1 MAAVSEAA
9 SPIGIANLPNQRHK
23 IVAKR
28 GAAFTIMVAGESG
41 LGKTTFINTLF
52 STTIKNY
59 ADHRRRHAKQV
70 DKTVEIE
77 ITKAELEE
85 KFFKVRLT
93 VIDTPGFGDY
103 VNNRDSWMPIIEFL
117 DDQHES
123 YMLQEQQ
130 PRRID
135 KIDLRV
141 HACLYFIRPTGH
153 TLKPLDI
160 EVMKRLSSRVNLIP
174 VVAKADTLSPAD
186 LARFKHR
193 IRAVIEAQGI
203 RIYQP
208 PLEEDDEGAAQHA
221 KSLISAMPF
230 AVIGSEKDVKA
241 PDGKVLK
248 GRQYAWGVAEV
259 ENEDHCDF
267 KKLRSTLIRTHML
280 DLIHTTEEMHYE
292 AYRAQQ
298 METRKFGEARPKKL
312 DNPKFKEEE
321 ESLRKR
327 FTEQVKVEENRFR
340 QWEQKLI
347 SERDRLNKDLESTHA
362 AIKNLEQELEQM
374 QASPSS
380 RGSGLV
386 QTYSAHGYE
395 ILDISVTEDNARF
408 ASVGG
413 DKQVFLWDVATAR
426 TLRRWA
432 GHFGRVNCVDFG
444 GEEGSIVASGMSTTA
459 SKQKSEIYTKIGRI
473 NFDEDIA
480 DTLMGF
486 SGSFDATVRLW
497 DCKSQSTKPIQVFEE
512 SKDSV
517 SSLHVLGHEIVT
529 GSVDGKMR
537 LYDLRMGMTY
547 VDTIGRKQPSMPL
560 SSYAPL
566 ILKRSI
572 VVLDSITSVQ
582 QTSDGN
588 AILVSTL
595 DSVIRLM
602 DKSNGQMLQAYKGH
616 TNTEYRIR
624 SCLGLGDAVVISGSE
639 DGKIYIWDVLEGRV
653 LETHLAHDGKV
664 PSAVTCNSVRKEW
677 ASAGADG
684 RAHIPGI
691 N

>member
-1 MAAVSEAA
+1 MAPATSETA

-130 PRRID
+130 PRRVD

-141 HACLYFIRPTGH
+141 HTCLYFIRPTGH

-186 LARFKHR
+186 LARFKQR
-193 IRAVIEAQGI
+193 IMALIESQGI

-208 PLEEDDEGAAQHA
+208 PLEEDDEAAA
-221 KSLISAMPF
+221 KYARSMMAAMPF
-230 AVIGSEKDVKA
+230 AVIGSEKDVKIG
-241 PDGKVLK
+241 DGPQSIVK
-248 GRQYAWGVAEV
+248 GRQYSWGVAEV
-259 ENEDHCDF
+259 ENEEHCDF
-267 KKLRSTLIRTHML
+267 KKLRSILIRNNML

-298 METRKFGEARPKKL
+298 METRSFGEARPKKL

-327 FTEQVKVEENRFR
+327 FTEQVKVEEGRFR
-340 QWEQKLI
+340 SWEQKLI
-347 SERDRLNKDLESTHA
+347 AERDRLNKDLESTHA
-362 AIKNLEQELEQM
+362 AIKQLEGELEQM
-374 QASPSS
+374 QGSAALTGSSDRSIRLFNPANAS
-380 RGSGLV
+380 LI
-386 QTYSAHGYE
+386 QTYDAHGYE
-395 ILDISVTEDNARF
+395 VLDLAVSDDNARF
-408 ASVGG
+408 TSVGG
-413 DKQVFLWDVATAR
+413 DKQVFLWDVTSAR
-426 TLRRWA
+426 TLRRWG
-432 GHFGRVNCVDFG
+432 GHFARVNCVGFG
-444 GEEGSIVASGMSTTA
+444 GPGGEVVV
-459 SKQKSEIYTKIGRI
+459 
-473 NFDEDIA
+473 
-480 DTLMGF
+480 

-497 DCKSQSTKPIQVFEE
+497 DCKSQSTKPIQVLEE
-512 SKDSV
+512 ARDSV
-517 SSLHVLGHEIVT
+517 SCLHVVEHEICT
-529 GSVDGKMR
+529 GSVDGKVR
-537 LYDLRMGMTY
+537 IYDLRMGMVY
-547 VDTIGRKQPSMPL
+547 VDVIGRPVT
-560 SSYAPL
+560 
-566 ILKRSI
+566 SI
-572 VVLDSITSVQ
+572 R
-582 QTSDGN
+582 QTKDGN
-588 AILVSTL
+588 ALLVSSL
-595 DSVIRLM
+595 DGTIRLM
-602 DKSNGQMLQAYKGH
+602 DKGNGNLLQTYKGH
-616 TNTEYRIR
+616 VNTEYRIR
-624 SCLGLGDAVVISGSE
+624 SCLGMNDAFVVAGSE
-639 DGKIYIWDVLEGRV
+639 DGKIFVWDLLEGKVVQR
-653 LETHLAHDGKV
+653 LDAHDGKV
-664 PSAVTCNSVRKEW
+664 ASAVVANSAKNEW
-677 ASAGADG
+677 LSAGVDG
-684 RAHIPGI
+684 TVQIWG
-691 N
+691 NG